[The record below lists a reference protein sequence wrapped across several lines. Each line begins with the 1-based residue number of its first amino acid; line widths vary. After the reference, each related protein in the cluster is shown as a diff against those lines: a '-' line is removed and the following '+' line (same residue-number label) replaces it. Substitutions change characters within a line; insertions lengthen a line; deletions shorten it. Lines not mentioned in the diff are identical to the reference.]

1 MTGTQFISRMIE
13 VIGEALQ
20 VDHFQLVA
28 FDYAAALFSSNS
40 GGQNPLSKREN
51 APS

>member
-1 MTGTQFISRMIE
+1 MAGTQLVSRMFE

-28 FDYAAALFSSNS
+28 FDFRQRPFFQQFRGRSRFSVRVSVS
-40 GGQNPLSKREN
+40 T
-51 APS
+51 